1 MSCVCKRLGRVVDSF
16 SLEKV
21 GWRCA
26 AHVYSS
32 CASCGFLHYIHQ
44 FFFPHSWGAFCENV
58 DARLWTLGTAALAC
72 YIPLRTRAHS
82 SFPFFPAFVPLT
94 SPPHP
99 YLTNTV
105 SFISSQTKFH
115 DQSNHSPIPHSIPY
129 SLLYFYPHP
138 RPESPL
144 VLPSQLF
151 FCLYCWVVR
160 PAPLLSSWGQPFST
174 LLHDFAPPPSRFSGN
189 FTHTQFPPISS
200 SPHTFPALPISK
212 RQTKRNPLSRRRVW
226 ASQWCGGHGSC
237 ITTSAP
243 RATLGDAVVRSFC
256 TVLFPFPSSSPS
268 FTPVDH
274 HDHDP
279 RVTLFLL

>member
-189 FTHTQFPPISS
+189 FSHKI
-200 SPHTFPALPISK
+200 SPHFFITSHFPGFTHQQTSNEKKPAL
-212 RQTKRNPLSRRRVW
+212 
-226 ASQWCGGHGSC
+226 
-237 ITTSAP
+237 AP
-243 RATLGDAVVRSFC
+243 PRLGLAVVRWTRIMYNNLRASCHPWRRGCTFILYSALSISFFVFFLHPC
-256 TVLFPFPSSSPS
+256 RPS
-268 FTPVDH
+268 
-274 HDHDP
+274 
-279 RVTLFLL
+279 